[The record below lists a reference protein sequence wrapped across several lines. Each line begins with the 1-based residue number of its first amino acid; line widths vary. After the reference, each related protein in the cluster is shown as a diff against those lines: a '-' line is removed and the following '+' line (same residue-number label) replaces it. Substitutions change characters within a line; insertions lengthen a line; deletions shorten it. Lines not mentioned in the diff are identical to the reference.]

1 MDRARIVPKA
11 NTVNRGLAAGRSSYQ
26 RRRLT
31 PLPFVNYIPGPVCV
45 AVRAFGALGFALG
58 IVALIALS
66 LDLDL
71 EGAVGDKI
79 GVDWHSKHADD
90 AHPVFGARNRGPL
103 TVVTI
108 ATRGYDARDW
118 VTSLRTVGQWF
129 GDVVVLSDGCA
140 PDPEDCRVVR
150 INTKEHGPS
159 SALAA
164 KHFKTRLFELA
175 APTSST
181 ALLFMDVD
189 IQINAPLEDYLSRVR
204 HLQHKHAHE
213 IHDSPDQLACQAWF
227 NRERFW
233 QRWKQGHE
241 WQGGFFF
248 LPSAAVSTAFL
259 DAWSDQIDL
268 LPPKALDQTALV
280 NALALHSD
288 ELRVCALPSGAMSY
302 VPDLWSRFWGVSK
315 TTFTHWTKS
324 SEVRSWRQIPSS
336 TTGAFSLTHFLRGIS
351 IPAEASERRPR
362 RIEKGASEC

>member
-1 MDRARIVPKA
+1 M
-11 NTVNRGLAAGRSSYQ
+11 
-26 RRRLT
+26 
-31 PLPFVNYIPGPVCV
+31 PFVNYIPGPVCI
-45 AVRAFGALGFALG
+45 AVRAFGALGLALG
-58 IVALIALS
+58 IVALIAFS
-66 LDLDL
+66 LDMDL

-79 GVDWHSKHADD
+79 GVDWHAKHAEDD
-90 AHPVFGARNRGPL
+90 HPGFGARNRGPL

-118 VTSLRTVGQWF
+118 VSSLRNAGHWF

-150 INTKEHGPS
+150 IDTKEYGPS

-164 KHFKTRLFELA
+164 KQFKTRLFELA

-181 ALLFMDVD
+181 AILFMDVD
-189 IQINAPLEDYLSRVR
+189 IQVNAPLEDYLARVR

-213 IHDSPDQLACQAWF
+213 IHEAPSGQPACHAWF

-248 LPSAAVSTAFL
+248 LPSAAISTPFL

-280 NALALHSD
+280 NALELHSD
-288 ELRVCALPSGAMSY
+288 ELRICALPSGAMSY
-302 VPDLWSRFWGVSK
+302 VPDLWSRVWGVSE

-324 SEVRSWRQIPSS
+324 SEVRSWRQTSS
-336 TTGAFSLTHFLRGIS
+336 TTKAFSLTHFLRGMS
-351 IPAEASERRPR
+351 IPAEASERHPR
-362 RIEKGASEC
+362 RVEKRASEC